1 MAPNIPEIWNPRSR
15 RMVETGA
22 VAVRSLWSGRFPGT
36 THRRMND
43 AEADPRHH
51 RRTGVLCAAAGG
63 AGPREDGGRRDDDH
77 RSGGRLELQHDQR
90 RVRRGPQGVRQSRCA
105 ARPAVERRHHVFA
118 GELEARRSA
127 ELEAHSFCGEQGEG
141 DRHASSSQRPA
152 HHRDQVGFGRLLMRL
167 VLGGCAVL
175 VAALYGCRPTAP
187 PHSGFTLLFLD
198 RSPAASL
205 GGLSW
210 APDPEHGRLL
220 AFDREL
226 RIVRQITNPRLATPM
241 AVTPLGGTE
250 LLVTEHT
257 GEGVVVDTMGDGR
270 VVREWESPDVA
281 SLYAAGA
288 GRVAA
293 TRSPYYV
300 PQLSTP
306 EPDSAPL
313 IRMLDTLGRPIGGL
327 ATIRRPATPLLDY
340 VVNAGAVAVGPDGAV
355 YYAPLV
361 RGGRGGRGGRLYA
374 LGSDDSAAT
383 SLRVDV
389 LDPATGA
396 ILATRHLGARET
408 AVAVDAS
415 GVLAVFDADS
425 LVARA
430 DGAAPSTREAFG
442 PALALPDLAGDTVRL
457 AGFRGK
463 VTLVNFWASWCDP
476 CREEF
481 PHMAELYRE
490 FDRKDFEI
498 AGVSDDVDKGKMLA
512 FVHRYRPPFP
522 ILVGGGRMK
531 ALYHYRGL
539 PYSVL
544 LDRTGRVIERI
555 FGFGGGDEFR
565 KLRQTIAIEVRAP

>member
-1 MAPNIPEIWNPRSR
+1 
-15 RMVETGA
+15 
-22 VAVRSLWSGRFPGT
+22 
-36 THRRMND
+36 
-43 AEADPRHH
+43 
-51 RRTGVLCAAAGG
+51 
-63 AGPREDGGRRDDDH
+63 
-77 RSGGRLELQHDQR
+77 
-90 RVRRGPQGVRQSRCA
+90 
-105 ARPAVERRHHVFA
+105 
-118 GELEARRSA
+118 
-127 ELEAHSFCGEQGEG
+127 
-141 DRHASSSQRPA
+141 
-152 HHRDQVGFGRLLMRL
+152 MRL
-167 VLGGCAVL
+167 VLGGG
-175 VAALYGCRPTAP
+175 AALLLALIGCRPPAP
-187 PHSGFTLLFLD
+187 RFTLLFLG

-210 APDPEHGRLL
+210 APDPEHGRLV

-226 RIVRQITNPRLATPM
+226 RVTRRITNPRLATPV
-241 AVTPLGGTE
+241 AVTPLGRTE
-250 LLVTEHT
+250 LLVTERT
-257 GEGVVVDTMGDGR
+257 GEGVVVDTAGGGR

-300 PQLSTP
+300 PQLGAP
-306 EPDSAPL
+306 EPDTAPL

-361 RGGRGGRGGRLYA
+361 RDEIRKYAPGGQVSWTAKRGLFLGESEPDPEFLPAKGTELRLKKALVNVALAFGPPPGGRLYA

-383 SLRVDV
+383 RLRVDV
-389 LDPATGA
+389 LDAATGA
-396 ILATRHLGARET
+396 IVATRHLGPRET

-415 GVLAVFDADS
+415 GALAAFDADS
-425 LVARA
+425 LVANA
-430 DGAAPSTREAFG
+430 DGSAPGTREPFAPAF
-442 PALALPDLAGDTVRL
+442 ALPDLAGDTVTL

-498 AGVSDDVDKGKMLA
+498 AGVSDDVDSGRMVA
-512 FVHRYRPPFP
+512 FVRRFRPPFP

-531 ALYHYRGL
+531 EAYHYRGL

-544 LDRTGRVIERI
+544 LDRRGRVIERI
-555 FGFGGGDEFR
+555 FGFGGAEEFR
-565 KLRQTIAIEVRAP
+565 RLRQTIANEVRAP